1 MQKNKLKIL
10 HFFICFIALS
20 LVNVLSAQRFTDS
33 PYSRFGI
40 GQIQQKSFAQSNA
53 LGGTHIALK
62 NDTLLPLFINVANPA
77 SYSGLLLTTFE
88 AGINSTFN
96 KFTNSTTTYNS
107 NNTSLNYLALGF
119 PIRKS
124 MGACF
129 GIMPLSAT
137 GYDISN
143 YSEVEN
149 IGEVKENY
157 EGSGGINQIFLGT
170 AWKPFTNSF
179 NTYKNSTQYK
189 EELSSNKLK
198 TIRNKTFFKRW
209 LSSLSIGGN
218 AYYYFGT
225 INTYSRLIFP
235 NVSNTFNTKLSRQV
249 EMSAFSGSF
258 GLQNTF
264 TIAHVKTK
272 EIDTISNSVN
282 YNKRKTRELKEKIE
296 LTIGYTY
303 SLNNSLSTT
312 YSEFANTFLYYGF
325 AKNESIRDT
334 IFYNADQKGAIKLP
348 ETHGIGLS
356 IRKGNHLNILL
367 DVEKQ
372 FWSRFS
378 YLNDKNN
385 LQDLTRI
392 SVGAEWIP
400 NRFANSKVDYFKRV
414 QYRIGGRYNNG
425 YLTIQSTKVNDYA
438 ISVGLGLP
446 VGANKV
452 YNTLNLTMEIGE
464 TASANKNLINYNY
477 IKATVGFTFNDRW
490 FLKYKYD

>member
-1 MQKNKLKIL
+1 MQKNKLKIIRYFS
-10 HFFICFIALS
+10 FFVALIIFNP
-20 LVNVLSAQRFTDS
+20 LLAQRFTDS

-53 LGGTHIALK
+53 LGGSHIALK

-88 AGINSTFN
+88 AGVNSTFN
-96 KFTNSTTTYNS
+96 KFSNSISTYNS

-119 PIRKS
+119 PIKKN

-129 GIMPLSAT
+129 GIMPLSTT
-137 GYDISN
+137 GYDINN
-143 YSEVEN
+143 YSEDAN
-149 IGEVKENY
+149 IGEIKENY
-157 EGSGGINQIFLGT
+157 EGNGGINQIFLGT
-170 AWKPFTNSF
+170 AWKPFSNKYNS
-179 NTYKNSTQYK
+179 YRNSTAYK
-189 EELSSNKLK
+189 DELSSQQFNSVRK
-198 TIRNKTFFKRW
+198 KTFIKRW
-209 LSSLSIGGN
+209 LSSLSIGAN

-235 NVSNTFNTKLSRQV
+235 DVSNTFNTKLTREL
-249 EMSAFSGSF
+249 EMNAFSGSF

-272 EIDTISNSVN
+272 EKDTLVSSPS
-282 YNKRKTRELKEKIE
+282 YNKKKTRELKEKVEI
-296 LTIGYTY
+296 TVGYTY
-303 SLNNSLSTT
+303 SLNNSLSAT

-325 AKNESIRDT
+325 AKNESFRDT
-334 IFYNADQKGAIKLP
+334 IFYNANQKGTIKLP
-348 ETHGIGLS
+348 ETHGVGIS
-356 IRKGNHLNILL
+356 IRKGNYLNILL
-367 DVEKQ
+367 DAEKQ

-378 YLNDKNN
+378 YLNEKNN

-400 NRFANSKVDYFKRV
+400 NRFTNSKSDYLKRI

-438 ISVGLGLP
+438 VSLGLGLP
-446 VGANKV
+446 VGANKM
-452 YNTLNLTMEIGE
+452 YNTFNLSVEIGE
-464 TASANKNLINYNY
+464 TSSANKNLIKYNY

>member
-1 MQKNKLKIL
+1 MQKNKLKIIRYFS
-10 HFFICFIALS
+10 FFVALIIFNP
-20 LVNVLSAQRFTDS
+20 LLAQRFTDS

-40 GQIQQKSFAQSNA
+40 GQIQQKSFAQANA
-53 LGGTHIALK
+53 LGGSHIALK

-77 SYSGLLLTTFE
+77 SYSSLLLTTFE
-88 AGINSTFN
+88 AGVNSTFN
-96 KFTNSTTTYNS
+96 KFSNSTTTFNS
-107 NNTSLNYLALGF
+107 NNTSLNYLAFGF

-129 GIMPLSAT
+129 GIMPLSTT
-137 GYDISN
+137 GYDVNN
-143 YSEVEN
+143 YSEVAN
-149 IGEVKENY
+149 IGEIKENY
-157 EGSGGINQIFLGT
+157 EGNGGINQIFFGT
-170 AWKPFTNSF
+170 AWKPFSNKFNSYRNSSIYKDELSGQQF
-179 NTYKNSTQYK
+179 NT
-189 EELSSNKLK
+189 
-198 TIRNKTFFKRW
+198 IREKTFIKRW

-225 INTYSRLIFP
+225 INTYSRLIYP
-235 NVSNTFNTKLSRQV
+235 DVSNTFNTKLTRQI
-249 EMSAFSGSF
+249 EMNAFSGSF

-282 YNKRKTRELKEKIE
+282 YTKRKTRELKEKIE
-296 LTIGYTY
+296 LTLGYTY

-325 AKNESIRDT
+325 AKNESFRDT
-334 IFYNADQKGAIKLP
+334 VFYNADQKGSIKLP

-356 IRKGNHLNILL
+356 VRKGNHLNILL

-378 YLNDKNN
+378 YLNEKNN
-385 LQDLTRI
+385 LQDQNRI
-392 SVGAEWIP
+392 SIGAEWVP
-400 NRFANSKVDYFKRV
+400 NRFANSKSEYLKRI

-425 YLTIQSTKVNDYA
+425 YLTIQSTKINDYA
-438 ISVGLGLP
+438 LSIGLGLP
-446 VGANKV
+446 VGANKL
-452 YNTLNLTMEIGE
+452 YNTLNLTMELGE
-464 TASANKNLINYNY
+464 TASAQKDLIKYNY